1 MAVVKHSWKDEKNKK
16 KMCER
21 PTNVVRIQAS
31 SFSNGVHARK
41 QSLQDS
47 LF

>member
-1 MAVVKHSWKDEKNKK
+1 LKKDEKIKK
-16 KMCER
+16 NVR
-21 PTNVVRIQAS
+21 TPADVVRIQAS
-31 SFSNGVHARK
+31 SFPNGVHARK